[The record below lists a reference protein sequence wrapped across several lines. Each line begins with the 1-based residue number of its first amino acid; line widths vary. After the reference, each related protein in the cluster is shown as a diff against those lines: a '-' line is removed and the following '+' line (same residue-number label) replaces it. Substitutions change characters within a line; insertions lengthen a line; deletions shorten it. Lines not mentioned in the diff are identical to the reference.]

1 MARGASS
8 HFSLKR
14 VEYDRYY
21 PTVLGVLQNS
31 GFLVLDA
38 ERTDDRAFLQGL
50 PRTGEGAGIEIE
62 IRRRPKGVDVH
73 VLVVP
78 HQDLPQEK
86 GRFLMKQ
93 GVFGTL
99 QSDPASDR
107 TLADVLP
114 GLRRDEGQRQVDPR
128 FRRTPTNIPEW
139 IFFNLKGGTMTWV
152 LGTVIGLTGAAYLLF
167 WAPEGPYRKNDALMG
182 ALLLVLAP
190 WWSGI
195 WGRSAA
201 RGLVA
206 AFVTVAIPVTFYVVS
221 ALNWALPDLARD
233 PQISLITVFLDALK
247 GPAGIAVPLILG
259 ILSGIIGAIAGVI
272 GGRIF
277 PLQMKQSR
285 SSESI

>member
-14 VEYDRYY
+14 AEYDRYY

-38 ERTDDRAFLQGL
+38 DRDENRAFLQGL
-50 PRTGEGAGIEIE
+50 PRSGVGPGVEIE
-62 IRRRPKGVDVH
+62 IRRRRPKGLDIH

-78 HQDLPQEK
+78 HEDLPQEK
-86 GRFLMKQ
+86 GRFLMRQ

-99 QSDPASDR
+99 QSDPASER
-107 TLADVLP
+107 TLADILP
-114 GLRRDEGQRQVDPR
+114 GLRRDEMERPLDPR

-139 IFFNLKGGTMTWV
+139 IFFNLKGGTATWF

-167 WAPEGPYRKNDALMG
+167 WAPEGPYRRNDPLMVG
-182 ALLLVLAP
+182 LLLVLAP

-195 WGRSAA
+195 WGRSAS

-206 AFVTVAIPVTFYVVS
+206 AFVTVWLPTTFYVVS
-221 ALNWALPDLARD
+221 ALGWAFPGLSRPPGIA
-233 PQISLITVFLDALK
+233 LIEVLLGALQ
-247 GPAGIAVPLILG
+247 GPVGIAVPVILG
-259 ILSGIIGAIAGVI
+259 VLSGIVGAIAGVI

-277 PLQMKQSR
+277 PLQMKQSA
-285 SSESI
+285 ESI

>member
-8 HFSLKR
+8 HFSLKKA
-14 VEYDRYY
+14 EYDRYY

-38 ERTDDRAFLQGL
+38 DRDENRALLQGL
-50 PRTGEGAGIEIE
+50 PRSGVGPGVEIE
-62 IRRRPKGVDVH
+62 IRRRPKGLDIH

-78 HQDLPQEK
+78 HEDLPQEK
-86 GRFLMKQ
+86 GRFLMRQ

-99 QSDPASDR
+99 QSDAASER
-107 TLADVLP
+107 TLANILP
-114 GLRRDEGQRQVDPR
+114 GLRRDNMERQVDQQ

-139 IFFNLKGGTMTWV
+139 IFFNLRTGTVTWF

-167 WAPEGPYRKNDALMG
+167 WAPDGPYRQNDPLMAG
-182 ALLLVLAP
+182 LLLVLAP

-195 WGRSAA
+195 WGRSAF

-206 AFVTVAIPVTFYVVS
+206 AFVTVALPVTFYVVS
-221 ALNWALPDLARD
+221 ALGWALPGLRPPGIALI
-233 PQISLITVFLDALK
+233 QVLLGSLP
-247 GPAGIAVPLILG
+247 GPAGIAVPVILG
-259 ILSGIIGAIAGVI
+259 VLSGIVGAIAGVI

-277 PLQMKQSR
+277 PLKMKR
-285 SSESI
+285 PAESI